1 MLEAFEKYHWPGN
14 ERELS
19 NVIERGMILTN
30 NSLITLRDIPPL
42 QMMRPE
48 DQGESQALLSLDEIE
63 NRHIRLVLE
72 NVGGNKTKAAHILGI
87 SRPKLY
93 RKMDKYQIYEAPAS
107 AENK

>member
-1 MLEAFEKYHWPGN
+1 MTESVSPHAPESGGGK
-14 ERELS
+14 
-19 NVIERGMILTN
+19 
-30 NSLITLRDIPPL
+30 
-42 QMMRPE
+42 RP
-48 DQGESQALLSLDEIE
+48 SVLDAIE